1 MAKNGVLLASRQ
13 EGLQDLTRQ
22 KARTSDGQGSQ
33 HKHKKDLSGP
43 RKKEQVVWIQQS
55 RLEKQSCEPEKSFN
69 LPAEEQESISMA
81 KGQ

>member
-43 RKKEQVVWIQQS
+43 RKKEQVV
-55 RLEKQSCEPEKSFN
+55 CEFN
-69 LPAEEQESISMA
+69 RA
-81 KGQ
+81 G